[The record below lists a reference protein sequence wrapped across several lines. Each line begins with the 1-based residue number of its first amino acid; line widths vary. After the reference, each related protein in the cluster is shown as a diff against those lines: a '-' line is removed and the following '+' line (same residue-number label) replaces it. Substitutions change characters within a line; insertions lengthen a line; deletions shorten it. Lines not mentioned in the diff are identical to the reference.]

1 MNRRRLFYYV
11 LLNIFVS
18 AAVTG
23 TILFFYDRSHRSAPA
38 TGSAI
43 ATPAGSTAVSPAAGE
58 IKAGIVSVIGAGTT
72 ASEIVVVQNDSAG
85 PLVLTGWTLKDGQ
98 GNTYVFPQLTLYPGG
113 TLQVHTA
120 AGQDTAVDLYWGRG
134 SPVWSPGELASLY
147 DAGGVARAFF
157 RIP

>member
-23 TILFFYDRSHRSAPA
+23 AILFFYDRSHRTAPA
-38 TGSAI
+38 ALL
-43 ATPAGSTAVSPAAGE
+43 AAPTPTGSTAAGPAAGE
-58 IKAGIVSVIGAGTT
+58 VKAGIVSVIGAGMT
-72 ASEIVVVQNDSAG
+72 ASEIVVVQNDGTGS
-85 PLVLTGWTLKDGQ
+85 LVLTGWTLKDSQ
-98 GNTYVFPQLTLYPGG
+98 GNTYTFPQLTLYPGG

-120 AGQDTAVDLYWGRG
+120 AGQDTAVDLYWGRSG
-134 SPVWSPGELASLY
+134 PAWSPGELAALY
-147 DAGGVARAFF
+147 DAGGVARAFY